1 MTEIFVSTDV
11 ETDGPIPGPYSML
24 SLGSAAFLADKTLVS
39 TFYANLERLPGAGQ
53 HPETMKWW
61 KTQPRAWEAAQQ
73 NPQPP
78 ETVMQQY
85 VAWLNALPGQP
96 VFVAYPVAFD
106 YMFVQWYLI
115 KFTGESPFSYV
126 ALDIKTFA
134 WALLQT
140 DFRETTKSIM
150 PARWFDEQ
158 PELMHHALEDA
169 LDQGKLFCNMLA
181 EHKKNTGQYR
191 LR

>member
-1 MTEIFVSTDV
+1 MIEIFVSTDV

-39 TFYANLERLPGAGQ
+39 TFYANLETLPGAGQ
-53 HPETMKWW
+53 HPDTMQWW
-61 KTQPRAWEAAQQ
+61 QTQPLAWEASRA

-78 ETVMQQY
+78 IEVMRAY
-85 VAWLNALPGQP
+85 AEWLKALPGQP

-115 KFTGESPFSYV
+115 NFTGESPFSYV

-134 WALLQT
+134 WTLLDT
-140 DFRETTKSIM
+140 SFHETTKSTM
-150 PARWFDEQ
+150 PERWFDHQ
-158 PELMHHALEDA
+158 LELAHHALEDA
-169 LDQGKLFCNMLA
+169 LDQGRLFCNMLA
-181 EHKKNTGQYR
+181 EHKKGKR
-191 LR
+191 